1 MKFCTT
7 FKVGEEEYQ
16 ARLTARACVE
26 LEKTLGENPLNV
38 FTSLTG
44 NELPSLNTLL
54 TILKYSLTGLNH
66 SLTMNDVYN
75 LYDKYCDN
83 GGNIASLIEFIL
95 DVLKVS
101 GFIPQEP
108 TNEKN

>member
-7 FKVGEEEYQ
+7 FKVGEEEYK
-16 ARLTARACVE
+16 ARLTAKACVE

-54 TILKYSLTGLNH
+54 TILKYSLTELNH
-66 SLTMNDVYN
+66 SLTMNDVYS

-108 TNEKN
+108 TKEKN

>member
-7 FKVGEEEYQ
+7 FKVGEDEYQ

-26 LEKTLGENPLNV
+26 LEKTLGENPLNI

-54 TILKYSLTGLNH
+54 TILKYSLTGLKIFIIY
-66 SLTMNDVYN
+66 MI
-75 LYDKYCDN
+75 
-83 GGNIASLIEFIL
+83 NIVITGEI
-95 DVLKVS
+95 
-101 GFIPQEP
+101 
-108 TNEKN
+108 

>member
-1 MKFCTT
+1 
-7 FKVGEEEYQ
+7 
-16 ARLTARACVE
+16 
-26 LEKTLGENPLNV
+26 
-38 FTSLTG
+38 
-44 NELPSLNTLL
+44 
-54 TILKYSLTGLNH
+54 
-66 SLTMNDVYN
+66 MNDVYN

-108 TNEKN
+108 TDKKN